1 MKRLFLL
8 VFPILLFWGCSEN
21 PTEIGDAFIDKNIDY
36 FADTLSA
43 VASSS
48 FIFDMNTN
56 ASEVLFIGKYENI
69 NDASMLIRFTMPSVD
84 SIAARTKKIK
94 ILKAEISL
102 YPLYFIGNKNFN
114 FEIKEI
120 TKFWDYTANNS
131 VIKQQ
136 VNAYLS
142 QNILKNQKV
151 TDTLLSLEIDTNV
164 VRNWLESV
172 LYDTT
177 KRNYGIKISSNSNG
191 SIVAIRGYAPYT
203 YSKIP
208 AINVTYFDIEK
219 NKEFTITLNST
230 VDLSIFEGNFPFYD
244 NSKYTVAQGSLAIA
258 SKVLFDLPQNFKK
271 SVVNKARISFEVD
284 TILSTKNFGDSVYV
298 TLLSSAD
305 SNLTYGGSYYIFK
318 SSRKGFYE
326 GDIVPL
332 MQAIANEYV
341 GNYGLKIT
349 YGRDINSIDK
359 IYFKKNSFRLILGY
373 TQLKK

>member
-1 MKRLFLL
+1 LKRLFLL

-56 ASEVLFIGKYENI
+56 VSKVLFIGKYENI
-69 NDASMLIRFTMPSVD
+69 NDASMLIKFTMPSVD

-120 TKFWDYTANNS
+120 SKFWDYTANNS

-151 TDTLLSLEIDTNV
+151 TDTLLSLEIDTHV

-208 AINVTYFDIEK
+208 AIKVTYFDIEK

-284 TILSTKNFGDSVYV
+284 TILSTKNFADSVYV

-305 SNLTYGGSYYIFK
+305 LNLTYGRSYYIFK